1 MVDTRR
7 RAGYLGQCSWGRT
20 PDRSRLGL
28 LISGQDTSP
37 EPHLHRLAV
46 NNGLSRVPP
55 GEVPSIERVLSPGR
69 SRTYD
74 HERFV
79 VKRAA
84 PTPNGPIRAYQVRA
98 PRPGRDDLVATFGG
112 ISLRRRETV

>member
-84 PTPNGPIRAYQVRA
+84 PLIIDTQWSSYPTPDQCQ
-98 PRPGRDDLVATFGG
+98 LVGCR
-112 ISLRRRETV
+112 SL